1 MQMSIANELIKAVTS
16 SSKGSSRSQQKQV
29 GPSEIGGCR
38 RKVWLKLQGAESTN
52 PNTLRLAAIMGTA
65 IHTYIEQAFERQ
77 DPFHER
83 YILEGEYEY
92 EGLMGHI
99 DMYDKE
105 NCEVVDWKTV
115 KKTNLTYFPSK
126 QQRMQV
132 QLYGYLLVKNN
143 VEVKTVTLVAIP
155 RDGDERDIVYHSEP
169 YDESVALAGLAWLK
183 EVEGMTEAPAPEKDA
198 FFCQHYCNFYDKTG
212 MVGCTGKGKDKAEGD
227 LIEDGEARS
236 AAKEYLAVSAEIN
249 KLDKIKDSL
258 KVMLEGVSG
267 VTPEGISVAWS
278 EVSGRKSVDEA
289 KVKEL
294 LGEVPLKYGNAYTKL
309 TVKEG

>member
-1 MQMSIANELIKAVTS
+1 VACNSRLGIAGHPV
-16 SSKGSSRSQQKQV
+16 SQ
-29 GPSEIGGCR
+29 PR
-38 RKVWLKLQGAESTN
+38 
-52 PNTLRLAAIMGTA
+52 
-65 IHTYIEQAFERQ
+65 TYIEQAFERQ
-77 DPFHER
+77 DPFQER

-132 QLYGYLLVKNN
+132 QLYGYLLMKNN

-212 MVGCTGKGKDKAEGD
+212 MVGCTGKGKDQAEGA
-227 LIEDGEARS
+227 LIEDEEARS
-236 AAKEYLAVSAEIN
+236 AAREYLNVVSEIN
-249 KLDKIKDSL
+249 ELDKIKDSL
-258 KVMLEGVSG
+258 KAMLEGVSG
-267 VTPEGISVAWS
+267 TTPEGIRVAWS

>member
-1 MQMSIANELIKAVTS
+1 MTIANELIKAVTA
-16 SSKGSSRSQQKQV
+16 SSKGSSRSLQKQV

-38 RKVWLKLQGAESTN
+38 RKTWLKINGYQSTN
-52 PNTLRLAAIMGTA
+52 PNTLRLSAIMGTA
-65 IHTYIEQAFERQ
+65 IHTYIQEAFERQ
-77 DPFHER
+77 DPFKER
-83 YILEGEYEY
+83 YILEGEFEY
-92 EGLMGHI
+92 EGLMGHV

-132 QLYGYLLVKNN
+132 QLYGYLLTKNGT
-143 VEVKTVTLVAIP
+143 EVRTVTLVAIP

-183 EVEGMTEAPAPEKDA
+183 EVQEMTEAPAPEKDA

-212 MVGCTGKGKDKAEGD
+212 TVGCTGKGKEQAEGEIITD
-227 LIEDGEARS
+227 HQVSLFAQH
-236 AAKEYLAVSAEIN
+236 YLEIN
-249 KLDKIKDSL
+249 EQIADLEKEKDGIKAT
-258 KVMLEGVSG
+258 LEGVSG
-267 VTPEGISVAWS
+267 VTEDGIKIFWS
-278 EVSGRKSVDEA
+278 EVAGRKTIDEA

-294 LGEVPLKYGNAYTKL
+294 LGDVPVKYGKAFNKL
-309 TVKEG
+309 TVKKG

>member
-77 DPFHER
+77 DPFQER

-212 MVGCTGKGKDKAEGD
+212 MVGCTGKGKDQAEGAI
-227 LIEDGEARS
+227 IEDEEVRS
-236 AAKEYLAVSAEIN
+236 AAREYLNVTSEIN
-249 KLDKIKDSL
+249 ELDKIKDSL
-258 KVMLEGVSG
+258 KAMLEGVSG
-267 VTPEGISVAWS
+267 TTPEGIRVAWS

>member
-1 MQMSIANELIKAVTS
+1 MSIANELIKAVTS

-77 DPFHER
+77 DPFQER

-212 MVGCTGKGKDKAEGD
+212 MVGCTGKGKDKAEGA
-227 LIEDGEARS
+227 LIEDNEARS
-236 AAKEYLAVSAEIN
+236 AAKEYLAISAEIN
-249 KLDKIKDSL
+249 RLDKIKDSL

-267 VTPEGISVAWS
+267 VTPEGISIAWS

-294 LGEVPLKYGNAYTKL
+294 LGEVPVKYGNAYTKL